1 MFQRYIITMPLYL
14 LLIAKCHTNA
24 SQHQKSVRSLESFLN
39 KFVKMVQEEMHERLN
54 TSMYHLQM
62 PDHLDSVSGRR
73 IQLGKDRLARIF
85 GLSFKFGRN
94 GNCERY
100 IKNGKNT
107 LRCPVKFDDLLIQLP
122 LLDNEETVYVAH
134 VTVKGALDFRQD
146 RNGTT
151 FHQFILLNQ
160 QYEMRNS
167 NGKPV
172 NPPPA
177 AYCLKAKSPS
187 GLKAVLQKRLQD
199 LIVKGEFK
207 DAVLSSLK
215 RMRKAKDMSGS
226 KTSITFI

>member
-14 LLIAKCHTNA
+14 LLIGKCHTNA
-24 SQHQKSVRSLESFLN
+24 SRHHKSVSSLEIFLN
-39 KFVKMVQEEMHERLN
+39 TFVRMVQEEMHERLN

-73 IQLGKDRLARIF
+73 IQLGEDRLARIF

-94 GNCERY
+94 GNCGIY
-100 IKNGKNT
+100 FKNRQAI
-107 LRCPVKFDDLLIQLP
+107 LRCPVKFDDLQIQLP
-122 LLDNEETVYVAH
+122 LLDDEETVYVAH
-134 VTVKGALDFRQD
+134 VTVKGVLDFRQGG
-146 RNGTT
+146 NGTA
-151 FHQFILLNQ
+151 FHQFILLHQ

-167 NGKPV
+167 DGEPV

-226 KTSITFI
+226 